1 LLYLCA
7 SKNDKTMTLI
17 YKPTNEE
24 AKAKRVRKS
33 GKVELENGVVIPLG
47 ELELNWK
54 IKKQ

>member
-1 LLYLCA
+1 
-7 SKNDKTMTLI
+7 MTLI

-33 GKVELENGVVIPLG
+33 GKVG

>member
-1 LLYLCA
+1 
-7 SKNDKTMTLI
+7 MTLI

-33 GKVELENGVVIPLG
+33 GKVELENGIVIPLG